1 MRLTLKGSVATLAG
15 QVGTDC
21 VYTASHS
28 PAGYLVVTAV
38 TSGTST
44 AIPQYARIL
53 AGTGFVNTG
62 LVITQPKLTETPA
75 HPITNATSST
85 ISSNAVTLT
94 FTCTGIMN
102 WVNGAT
108 VVIAGVTPST
118 YNGTYTIVTPTG
130 NTQFTVSK
138 SLTGTNGDPGLPTA
152 TAFGTA
158 VMTISNAV
166 TGLYKTNLTSNI
178 TGANNLTFT
187 IPNLIP
193 AGTEAITVF
202 SGANTIVDFTLF
214 NTLSGLQEQ
223 MALPAGVP
231 QRLSGL
237 YPNAFPALYSSTA
250 FSGNAVTKVLYWS
263 TS

>member
-15 QVGTDC
+15 QVGTNA
-21 VYTASHS
+21 VYTASHN
-28 PAGYLVVTAV
+28 PAGYLVVTAA
-38 TSGTST
+38 TNGA

-53 AGTGFVNTG
+53 AGTNFVSTG

-75 HPITNATSST
+75 HPITVATSST

-94 FTCTGIMN
+94 FTCTGYMN
-102 WVNGAT
+102 WVNAAT
-108 VVIAGVTPST
+108 VVIAGVTPAT
-118 YNGTYTIVTPTG
+118 YNGTYTITGVTA
-130 NTQFTVSK
+130 NTAFTVSK
-138 SLTGTNGDPGLPTA
+138 PLTGNNGDPGLPAA

-158 VMTISNAV
+158 VMTISNTI
-166 TGLYKTNLTSNI
+166 TGLYKTNLTSTI
-178 TGANNLTFT
+178 SSAADLTFT

-202 SGANTIVDFTLF
+202 SGANTIADFSLF
-214 NTLSGLQEQ
+214 NPVTGLQEQ

-231 QRLSGL
+231 QRLSAL